1 MSLRPGVHE
10 IMLSMD
16 DENENKSRF
25 AQGKRFLIKLKEYT
39 AGIAD
44 IKNGMIPP
52 RKHFVLPRNY

>member
-1 MSLRPGVHE
+1 
-10 IMLSMD
+10 MLSMD

-52 RKHFVLPRNY
+52 RKHFVLPRNS